1 MKLEQKIVAAYLLVG
16 FVCGILSNYLA
27 SINLTYAL
35 LVPLGIYFVTLVP
48 LVKVIKERRFRM
60 LISNSLVTFFL
71 VWVMV
76 WVFLYNL

>member
-16 FVCGILSNYLA
+16 LVCGILSNYLA
-27 SINLTYAL
+27 SINLAYAL

-48 LVKVIKERRFRM
+48 LVKVVKERRFRM

-71 VWVMV
+71 VWIMV

>member
-1 MKLEQKIVAAYLLVG
+1 MKLEQKIVAAYLMVG
-16 FVCGILSNYLA
+16 LVCGILSNYLA

-48 LVKVIKERRFRM
+48 LVKVVKERRFRM

-71 VWVMV
+71 VWVMA